1 MDEHPHHDLCIVLTY
16 YSPYVSGLTN
26 VARDLAEGLAARGWR
41 VCVVASKHDPELADP
56 RDRQRGRGDPG
67 ARAGQ
72 GRQGH
77 DRAQPDPARAA
88 GDGAGRRWSTCTS
101 PWSRRGCWRGCRRC
115 PVVSTYHCDVSLP
128 TGDGPLVRRLVNA
141 AQHRAI
147 DFSSRVALR
156 RSAAA
161 VVSAAR
167 TTPGTAGCGP
177 RSTAGWSR
185 CPPPCPPRG
194 AGRPTFRRGDGLHVG
209 FLGRIVEEKGVEHL
223 VDAFLA
229 LDDPDARLLVGG
241 DYLDVA
247 GGSVAERVRRHIG
260 DDPRIAMLGF
270 IPEEDLDD
278 FYASLDVFAL
288 PSVNAFE
295 AFGIVQV
302 VAMMAGVPA
311 LVSDLPGVRTVVEE
325 TGFGE
330 VVAPRDVP
338 GLTAALARLR
348 DDPPDAAPAPP
359 PRPRAT
365 ASRPSSTRTRP
376 SSPRPAGAEP
386 VGHADSAGGTVGYRP
401 EHRDRGG
408 LADLD
413 APRARGPDV
422 GRPHRPGEGRGWL
435 DAGRVPGHRRRRDRD
450 AAGPPRRARRRPGPR
465 PRRRLRLRR
474 GAACPTASRR
484 PGSPRWSG
492 STSRRRCSRRPARSS
507 TRRRA
512 DFRLATGPE
521 LDVVEPAS
529 ADLVYTCRVL
539 QHMPPELAH
548 RYVREFYRIVRPGG
562 YVVFQM
568 PTAPARNAAGLALR
582 ALPAPLARP
591 AAARAWRCT
600 ARRRRGSAPWWPSA
614 GRRCWPPTRTPAP
627 VRAGARASTSLA
639 PPLPEQDVTGPP
651 IVS

>member
-41 VCVVASKHDPELADP
+41 VCVVASKHDPELATHEIVNGVEVIRAP
-56 RDRQRGRGDPG
+56 VLAKVGKGTIGLNLTRLALREM
-67 ARAGQ
+67 ARSTVVNLHLPLVEAGLL
-72 GRQGH
+72 
-77 DRAQPDPARAA
+77 ARL
-88 GDGAGRRWSTCTS
+88 S
-101 PWSRRGCWRGCRRC
+101 PV

-161 VVSAAR
+161 VVSSEDYAR
-167 TTPGTAGCGP
+167 HS
-177 RSTAGWSR
+177 RMWSAIDGR
-185 CPPPCPPRG
+185 MVAVPPPCPPRG
-194 AGRPTFRRGDGLHVG
+194 AGRPTFRRGEGLHVG

-270 IPEEDLDD
+270 IPEEELDD

-348 DDPPDAAPAPP
+348 DDPPDAEHGA
-359 PRPRAT
+359 AT
-365 ASRPSSTRTRP
+365 ASAPLQRRGRPRRVRRRLRQGRRALSPSVTPTPPEEPLGIDPSTGIEEVSRTWTRLGREDP
-376 SSPRPAGAEP
+376 MWAVLTDREK
-386 VGHADSAGGTVGYRP
+386 AGGGWTP
-401 EHRDRGG
+401 AEF
-408 LADLD
+408 LATGATEIATLL
-413 APRARGPDV
+413 
-422 GRPHRPGEGRGWL
+422 GRLAELGA
-435 DAGRVPGHRRRRDRD
+435 D
-450 AAGPPRRARRRPGPR
+450 PGPR

-474 GAACPTASRR
+474 GAAVARPRDGRVRRGDRARHLADDAREGPRDRRRAGVRLPPRDGTGARRRRAGLGRPRLHLPRPAAHADRARAPLR
-484 PGSPRWSG
+484 PGVLPDRAA
-492 STSRRRCSRRPARSS
+492 RRVRRVPDAHRPGPQRRGARPAR
-507 TRRRA
+507 
-512 DFRLATGPE
+512 
-521 LDVVEPAS
+521 
-529 ADLVYTCRVL
+529 
-539 QHMPPELAH
+539 
-548 RYVREFYRIVRPGG
+548 
-562 YVVFQM
+562 
-568 PTAPARNAAGLALR
+568 AAG
-582 ALPAPLARP
+582 PARP
-591 AAARAWRCT
+591 AAA
-600 ARRRRGSAPWWPSA
+600 ARHGDARHAGGRGPRPGGRVRGGDAGRRRGHQRRSAL
-614 GRRCWPPTRTPAP
+614 G
-627 VRAGARASTSLA
+627 LA
-639 PPLPEQDVTGPP
+639 PLRHPRRPGLNGT
-651 IVS
+651 

>member
-41 VCVVASKHDPELADP
+41 VCVVASKHDPELATHEFVNGVEVIRAP
-56 RDRQRGRGDPG
+56 VLAKVGKGTIGLNLTRLALREM
-67 ARAGQ
+67 ARSTVVNLHLPLVEAGLL
-72 GRQGH
+72 
-77 DRAQPDPARAA
+77 ARL
-88 GDGAGRRWSTCTS
+88 S
-101 PWSRRGCWRGCRRC
+101 PV

-161 VVSAAR
+161 VVSSEDYAR
-167 TTPGTAGCGP
+167 HS
-177 RSTAGWSR
+177 RMWSAIDGR
-185 CPPPCPPRG
+185 MVAVPPPCPPRG
-194 AGRPTFRRGDGLHVG
+194 AGHPTFRRGEGLHVG

-348 DDPPDAAPAPP
+348 DDPPDAAHGA
-359 PRPRAT
+359 AT
-365 ASRPSSTRTRP
+365 ASARYSVE
-376 SSPRPAGAEP
+376 AVLDAYDA
-386 VGHADSAGGTVGYRP
+386 VFAKAGGR
-401 EHRDRGG
+401 
-408 LADLD
+408 
-413 APRARGPDV
+413 
-422 GRPHRPGEGRGWL
+422 
-435 DAGRVPGHRRRRDRD
+435 
-450 AAGPPRRARRRPGPR
+450 
-465 PRRRLRLRR
+465 
-474 GAACPTASRR
+474 
-484 PGSPRWSG
+484 
-492 STSRRRCSRRPARSS
+492 
-507 TRRRA
+507 
-512 DFRLATGPE
+512 
-521 LDVVEPAS
+521 
-529 ADLVYTCRVL
+529 
-539 QHMPPELAH
+539 
-548 RYVREFYRIVRPGG
+548 
-562 YVVFQM
+562 
-568 PTAPARNAAGLALR
+568 
-582 ALPAPLARP
+582 
-591 AAARAWRCT
+591 
-600 ARRRRGSAPWWPSA
+600 
-614 GRRCWPPTRTPAP
+614 
-627 VRAGARASTSLA
+627 
-639 PPLPEQDVTGPP
+639 
-651 IVS
+651 